1 MPLKFIHL
9 SDIHF
14 GQETGSDVYFH
25 NDVKECLIADAA
37 DLAASDAETGFAGVI
52 VTGDVAFSGKGTEY
66 HEAGEWLDKLTVA
79 IGCGREDVMV
89 VPGNHDIDRDAISPG
104 GKLMLKQIVAGGDKA
119 LNEFLDS
126 QVDREVLYRRF
137 ANYRVFADAY
147 SCPLDGEGRFA
158 SGRKLEIAPCRFLR
172 FIGLNSALVCSN
184 EDVEGQLLLGVRQH
198 LLPRNPGEE
207 LVVLCHHPLD
217 WLQDSKDAT
226 RYVRSRA
233 RVLICGHIHSPSL
246 RVEPT
251 ADDADLMTLSAGA
264 MVPPGSEDEEYGFSY
279 NIIYFD
285 WDAKTD
291 GLKMT
296 VVPRLWDYENTR
308 FNDDTTHFNEWELS
322 VVLRC
327 SNFRTK
333 MVPSKNAD
341 ERLSATTVE
350 TVADGG
356 VAATPTGGEA
366 MDSSS
371 RLLQLRFFRDL
382 TATQRVSVF
391 IKLGILP
398 EGWNEGLTHNIE
410 HQLLYAVLKSGR
422 QPDVEAAIDAAERDG
437 EAKDGDEI

>member
-37 DLAASDAETGFAGVI
+37 NLAASDAETGFAGVI
-52 VTGDVAFSGKGTEY
+52 VTGDVAFSGKAKEY
-66 HEAGEWLDKLTVA
+66 QEAGEWLDKLTVA
-79 IGCGREDVMV
+79 IGCGRENVMV

-104 GKLMLKQIVAGGDKA
+104 GKLMLRQIVAGGDKA

-126 QVDREVLYRRF
+126 EVDREVLYGRF
-137 ANYRVFADAY
+137 SNYRVFADAY

-158 SGRKLEIAPCRFLR
+158 SARKLAIAPGRFLR

-184 EDVEGQLLLGVRQH
+184 EDVEGKLLLGVRQH

-217 WLQDSKDAT
+217 WSQDSKDAT

-251 ADDADLMTLSAGA
+251 PDDADLVTLSAGA
-264 MVPPGSEDEEYGFSY
+264 TVPPDSEDEYAFSY

-291 GLKMT
+291 GLKIT

-308 FNDDTTHFNEWELS
+308 FDDDTTHFNESELS

-327 SNFRTK
+327 SNFQAK
-333 MVPSKNAD
+333 MAPSKNVD

-356 VAATPTGGEA
+356 VAATLTGGEA
-366 MDSSS
+366 MDNSS

-382 TATQRVSVF
+382 TTTQRVGVF
-391 IKLGILP
+391 IELGILP

-422 QPDVEAAIDAAERDG
+422 QRDVEGAIEAAERDRG
-437 EAKDGDEI
+437 AKDGDEI